1 MSRRPYDFEGWVT
14 RNDLRCTDGVT
25 IRHGAFKDN
34 DGKSVPLVWGHD
46 HKDLENIIGNVDLEH
61 RDEGVY
67 GYGRFN
73 ADTPRGSTA
82 RTLVQHKDIYAM
94 SIGANQIKRTP
105 NNDVIHGN
113 IYEVS
118 LVVAG
123 ANPGAVITSVLTHAD
138 NSEGETIILESN
150 ERLQHSAIGSASLT
164 GEQSMSFLD
173 RIAHADNDED
183 VVSAVDEVLDGL
195 NEEQQQAVSILVEAA
210 AEAAV
215 NSALEELEEEIEDA
229 IDKGVEERL
238 SEIEQSAIGEGMKH
252 NVFEQGSTL
261 EHSAYIAQE
270 RDNVRSQLEHAMQVA
285 SDSGQKLS
293 NVIKT
298 MDNAQ
303 VLEHSLTNPE
313 LLFPDHQAPQG
324 VQVIYSTNTA
334 TEHILS
340 SVTKV
345 PTAFVKSI
353 LSDLSDLTNE
363 QLRAKG
369 YIKGD
374 EKKEQ
379 IIGFLTRKTDP
390 KTIYKKQ
397 SIDRDDAIDMG
408 QTLNVAAFF
417 QQEMR
422 IKLNDEIAQA
432 ILVSDGRAVGSP
444 EKIDESKIRP
454 IKSDADFYTIKADYN
469 PKALLDIFETVATQK
484 TKMYGSGTPSLYVN
498 PLFVTKLRFLRNK
511 NDQWVFGG
519 QQPATK
525 EYLASLFGV
534 NEIVETNFLADDE
547 MIMVNLSDYQV
558 GTNKGGEINSFEH
571 FDIDFNKQKYLIETR
586 LSGALVRPKAAVY
599 FAPKGAS
606 TPAATPSAT
615 PTGG

>member
-1 MSRRPYDFEGWVT
+1 MSKPYDFAGWVT
-14 RNDLRCTDGVT
+14 KNDLRCSDGVT

-46 HKDLENIIGNVDLEH
+46 HKDLDNIIGNVDLEH
-61 RDEGVY
+61 RDEGVW
-67 GYGRFN
+67 GRGRFN
-73 ADTPRGSTA
+73 TNTA
-82 RTLVQHKDIYAM
+82 KGNTAKQLVQHKDIYAM
-94 SIGANQIKRTP
+94 SIGANRIKRTSE
-105 NNDVIHGN
+105 NDVIHGN

-123 ANPGAVITSVLTHAD
+123 ANPGAVIKEVLQHSD
-138 NSEGETIILESN
+138 NSEGETIIVEN
-150 ERLQHSAIGSASLT
+150 TDVLQHADYTAQ
-164 GEQSMSFLD
+164 QSMSFLD
-173 RIAHADNDED
+173 RITHANTDED
-183 VVSAVDEVLDGL
+183 IISEVDAVLETLT
-195 NEEQQQAVSILVEAA
+195 EEQQQAVAILTEAISE
-210 AEAAV
+210 EAFEAGREDII
-215 NSALEELEEEIEDA
+215 SELEEQED
-229 IDKGVEERL
+229 D
-238 SEIEQSAIGEGMKH
+238 EIEQSYNPTGAELMH
-252 NVFEQGSTL
+252 YNVFEQNSIQHAAKLDG
-261 EHSAYIAQE
+261 E
-270 RDNVRSQLEHAMQVA
+270 REVLKDKLNHAMTQA
-285 SDSGQKLS
+285 MNSGRKLS
-293 NVIKT
+293 EIIHT
-298 MDNAQ
+298 MDDGE
-303 VLEHSLTNPE
+303 VLQHALTNPE
-313 LLFPDHQAPQG
+313 LLFPDYQLTNG

-353 LSDLSDLTNE
+353 MTDLLDLTNE

-369 YIKGD
+369 YIKGT

-379 IIGFLTRKTDP
+379 IISFLTRKTDP

-432 ILVSDGRAVGSP
+432 ILVGDGRAIGT
-444 EKIDESKIRP
+444 EGKIDETKIRP
-454 IKSDADFYTIKADYN
+454 IKSDTDFYTIKETYDAVN
-469 PKALLDIFETVATQK
+469 LLNIFETVSTAR
-484 TKMYGSGTPSLYVN
+484 TKMLGSGTPTLYVN
-498 PLFVTKLRFLRNK
+498 PIFVTKLRFLRNL

-534 NEIVETNFLADDE
+534 KEIVETNFLADGE

-558 GTNKGGEINSFEH
+558 GTNKGGEVNTFEK
-571 FDIDFNKQKYLIETR
+571 FDIDYNKQKYLIETR
-586 LSGALVRPKAAVY
+586 LSGALVKAKAAVY
-599 FAPKGAS
+599 FSAREEI
-606 TPAATPSAT
+606 PAG
-615 PTGG
+615 TGK

>member
-1 MSRRPYDFEGWVT
+1 MSKPYDFAGWVT
-14 RNDLRCTDGVT
+14 KNDLRCSDGVT

-46 HKDLENIIGNVDLEH
+46 HKDLDNIIGNVDLEH
-61 RDEGVY
+61 RDEGVW
-67 GYGRFN
+67 GRGRFN
-73 ADTPRGSTA
+73 TNTSKGNTA
-82 RTLVQHKDIYAM
+82 KQLVQHKDIYAM
-94 SIGANQIKRTP
+94 SIGANRIKRTSE
-105 NNDVIHGN
+105 NDVIHGN

-123 ANPGAVITSVLTHAD
+123 ANPGAVIKEVLQHSD
-138 NSEGETIILESN
+138 NSEGETIIVEN
-150 ERLQHSAIGSASLT
+150 TDVLQHADYTAQ
-164 GEQSMSFLD
+164 QSMSFLD
-173 RIAHADNDED
+173 RIAHTDTDED
-183 VVSAVDEVLDGL
+183 IVSEVDAVLETLT
-195 NEEQQQAVSILVEAA
+195 EEQQQAVAILTEAISE
-210 AEAAV
+210 EAFEAGQEAII
-215 NSALEELEEEIEDA
+215 SALEEQED
-229 IDKGVEERL
+229 D
-238 SEIEQSAIGEGMKH
+238 EIEQSYNPTGADLMH
-252 NVFEQGSTL
+252 YNVFEQNSIQ
-261 EHSAYIAQE
+261 HAAQLDGE
-270 RDNVRSQLEHAMQVA
+270 REFLKDKLNHAMTEA
-285 SDSGQKLS
+285 MSTGRKLS
-293 NVIKT
+293 EIIHT
-298 MDNAQ
+298 MEDGE
-303 VLEHSLTNPE
+303 VLQHALTNPE
-313 LLFPDHQAPQG
+313 LLFPDYQLTNG

-353 LSDLSDLTNE
+353 MTDLSDLTNE

-369 YIKGD
+369 YIKGT

-379 IIGFLTRKTDP
+379 IISFLSRKTDP

-432 ILVSDGRAVGSP
+432 ILVGDGRAIGT
-444 EKIDESKIRP
+444 EGKIDETKIRP
-454 IKSDADFYTIKADYN
+454 IKSDTDFYTIKETYDAAN
-469 PKALLDIFETVATQK
+469 LLNIFETVSSAR
-484 TKMYGSGTPSLYVN
+484 TKMLGSGTPTLYVN
-498 PLFVTKLRFLRNK
+498 PNFVTKLRFLRNK

-534 NEIVETNFLADDE
+534 KEIVETNFLADGE

-558 GTNKGGEINSFEH
+558 GTNKGGEVNTFEK
-571 FDIDFNKQKYLIETR
+571 FDIDYNKQKYLIETR
-586 LSGALVRPKAAVY
+586 LSGALVKAKAAVY
-599 FAPKGAS
+599 FSAKD
-606 TPAATPSAT
+606 AT
-615 PTGG
+615 PTAPAKP